1 MGDRLNTIF
10 GWVLFSGVI
19 ALGLTAISS
28 RVFHAD
34 KAETPE
40 NPGYVIVADEGE
52 GGADAGPSLA
62 TLLTTGDAGKGEA
75 VFAKCMACHTIAQGG
90 ADGIGPNLYGVLG
103 KPIGQHE
110 PGFAYSSA
118 LSGHGGDW
126 TYENMDHW
134 LTSPRGF
141 ADGTKM
147 SFAGLSSAE
156 DRANVI
162 LYLRA
167 NGGGPDLPE
176 PEAEETE
183 EPDAAL
189 AMENEGADAE
199 ASADEPSE
207 AAPEEDEVVVAD

>member
-19 ALGLTAISS
+19 ALGLSSISS

-34 KAETPE
+34 KAESPE
-40 NPGYVIVADEGE
+40 KPGYVIVADESE

-62 TLLTTGDAGKGEA
+62 TLLATGDAGKGEA

-90 ADGIGPNLYGVLG
+90 ADGIGPNLYGVVG
-103 KPIGQHE
+103 KPIGKHE

-126 TYENMDHW
+126 TYENLDHW
-134 LTSPRGF
+134 LASPRGF

-156 DRANVI
+156 DRANII
-162 LYLRA
+162 LYLVA
-167 NGGGPDLPE
+167 NGGGPELPA
-176 PEAEETE
+176 PEAEAPAEGDEAATE
-183 EPDAAL
+183 GDVAAEE
-189 AMENEGADAE
+189 ATAEEGAE
-199 ASADEPSE
+199 AQEMAADE
-207 AAPEEDEVVVAD
+207 AA

>member
-10 GWVLFSGVI
+10 GWILFSGVI
-19 ALGLTAISS
+19 ALGLSSISS

-34 KAETPE
+34 KAEAPE

-52 GGADAGPSLA
+52 SGADAGPSLA
-62 TLLTTGDAGKGEA
+62 TLLATGDAAKGEA

-103 KPIGQHE
+103 QPIGQHVA
-110 PGFAYSSA
+110 GFAYSSA

-147 SFAGLSSAE
+147 SFAGLSSGE

-162 LYLRA
+162 LYMLA
-167 NGGGPDLPE
+167 NGGGPELPA
-176 PEAEETE
+176 PEAEEPAE
-183 EPDAAL
+183 GEDAA
-189 AMENEGADAE
+189 AEGDVAAEEAAADEGAE
-199 ASADEPSE
+199 AQEVAADE
-207 AAPEEDEVVVAD
+207 AA